1 MKKKFLSLI
10 FGCSM
15 LLVTTVNLKAQEAML
30 AEVKMFAGNF
40 APRGWAFC
48 EGQLLPIAQYSA
60 LFSLLGTL
68 YGGDGRTTFALPD
81 MRGRVPVG
89 VGNGPG
95 LSSVKQGQKMGVE
108 TVTITNLNLPYGSDK
123 VSGLSEKQISIEEG
137 DSNQNV
143 LVTSGTPG
151 SKEVNTIKTNP
162 TGGGQS
168 INNVQPSI
176 GIRYI
181 IALQGIFPSRN

>member
-1 MKKKFLSLI
+1 
-10 FGCSM
+10 M

-60 LFSLLGTL
+60 LFSLLGTM